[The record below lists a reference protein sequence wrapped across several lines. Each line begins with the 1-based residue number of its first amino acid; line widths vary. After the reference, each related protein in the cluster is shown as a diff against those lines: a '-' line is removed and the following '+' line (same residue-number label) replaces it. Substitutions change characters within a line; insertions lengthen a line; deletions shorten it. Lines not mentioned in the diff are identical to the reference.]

1 MTNAFLLNYMIK
13 EKGYKIG
20 YIAEKMNLSRAG
32 LYNKIN
38 GKSEFFASEIQCI
51 SDILNLDLQE
61 REKIFFNKVDE

>member
-1 MTNAFLLNYMIK
+1 MTNTFLLNYMIK